1 MRTIPHPWTI
11 ETVCRRQVRINP
23 KPQYQRTAVWRPHQK
38 QLLIDSIFRGYD
50 IPKFYL
56 ASSTEPEYE
65 HEVVDGQQRLR
76 TIWEFHKDEFELG
89 EKSEDL
95 PQGDLSGKKF
105 SDLESDVQD
114 VFALFEINVMVVEDA
129 SDLEIRDLFSRLQ
142 EGVSLSPA
150 EKRNAIPG
158 NMRDFIADLGENHRV
173 FPLTRLSPNRF
184 GFHNLAAHVVAL
196 ELNGGPADIKAAD
209 LYAMYENNQGFNT
222 SGTVA
227 GQARRTLNYMGRL
240 LSQSPPEMRIKWG
253 FVDLYWLI
261 SALDREYDLGGRE
274 DDFLAFFIAFEQ
286 ERMAVDDPAD
296 LIETG
301 DPWDRDLYDYIE
313 AFTTGAGTRQSLE
326 TRHEVYRRRFLRDF
340 PDLVPK
346 DPRRAFSNEERI
358 IMWRRAGAECEDCR
372 TDLTLE
378 EMQAHHTVPHSDGGT
393 TTLDNAECLC
403 AECHT
408 ARHGAESD

>member
-1 MRTIPHPWTI
+1 MRTIPHPWTL
-11 ETVCRRQVRINP
+11 ETVCRRESRINP

-56 ASSTEPEYE
+56 ASSTDTGYE

-76 TIWEFHKDEFELG
+76 AIWEFRKDEFELG
-89 EKSEDL
+89 EASSDL
-95 PQGDLSGKKF
+95 PLGDLVGKKF

-114 VFALFEINVMVVEDA
+114 VFALFQISVMVVENA
-129 SDLEIRDLFSRLQ
+129 TDLEIRDLFSRLQ

-150 EKRNAIPG
+150 EKRNAVPG
-158 NMRDFIADLGENHRV
+158 NMRDFVADLGENHRV
-173 FPLTRLSPNRF
+173 FPLTKLSPNRF

-196 ELNGGPADIKAAD
+196 ELRGGPADIKAAD
-209 LYAMYENNQGFNT
+209 LYQIYQDNQGFNQA
-222 SGTVA
+222 GTVA
-227 GQARRTLNYMGRL
+227 ANVRKTLNYMARV

-261 SALDREYDLGGRE
+261 SSLDKDYDLAGRE
-274 DDFLAFFIAFEQ
+274 DDFLAFFVAFEQ
-286 ERMAVDDPAD
+286 ERLQVDDPAD

-313 AFTTGAGTRQSLE
+313 AFTTGAGTRQNLE
-326 TRHEVYRRRFLRDF
+326 VRHDVYRRRFLRDF
-340 PDLVPK
+340 PNLVPQ

-358 IMWRRAGAECEDCR
+358 IIWRRAGSACEDCGQ
-372 TDLTLE
+372 DVTLE
-378 EMQAHHTVPHSDGGT
+378 EMEAHHTVPHSNGGKT
-393 TTLDNAECLC
+393 TIDNAECLC
-403 AECHT
+403 TTCHDD
-408 ARHGAESD
+408 RHR